1 MTAASLFSVLLRWR
15 KGLAGCEVQMSD
27 VLAKTETVPYQKH
40 AVKGQGQRAQV
51 AAKKIL
57 IR

>member
-1 MTAASLFSVLLRWR
+1 M
-15 KGLAGCEVQMSD
+15 LAGCEVQMSD
-27 VLAKTETVPYQKH
+27 VLEKAETASSQKC
-40 AVKGQGQRAQV
+40 AVKGQGQWTQA

>member
-1 MTAASLFSVLLRWR
+1 M
-15 KGLAGCEVQMSD
+15 AGCEFQISD
-27 VLAKTETVPYQKH
+27 VLEKAGTAPSQKC
-40 AVKGQGQRAQV
+40 AVKGQGQWIQV

>member
-27 VLAKTETVPYQKH
+27 VLEKAETAPYQKH
-40 AVKGQGQRAQV
+40 AVEGQGQWTQV
-51 AAKKIL
+51 ATEKIL